1 MGDKSGFCDAARH
14 AQSTGHAHS
23 LSHLV
28 IAQKK
33 VVRTCALD
41 QYLCWK
47 ESGSLEA
54 IRPARVIVCLSF
66 RQTFRICAWDRCR
79 AGMSVGCTEAMERGV
94 FRCDVCLS
102 FVSMVVFAEGK
113 GGDMRGRGNTHGRE
127 WTSVAIDG
135 RIEGWEEGFD
145 AVSFILLFL
154 PLVSSVERASW
165 AL

>member
-1 MGDKSGFCDAARH
+1 MRGGY
-14 AQSTGHAHS
+14 G
-23 LSHLV
+23 
-28 IAQKK
+28 
-33 VVRTCALD
+33 
-41 QYLCWK
+41 
-47 ESGSLEA
+47 
-54 IRPARVIVCLSF
+54 
-66 RQTFRICAWDRCR
+66 AW
-79 AGMSVGCTEAMERGV
+79 V

-165 AL
+165 SIVGLVSVREQSE